1 MLDTSDL
8 MSIGEFSALTRIS
21 IRMVRHHESH
31 GVLVP
36 AAVDEL
42 TGHRRYAMSQL
53 PRALAIRRLRDCG
66 FGVSSMGPLL
76 AARGSDA
83 YAEALRMQRQTLT
96 QEYAAARQRLDNLSQ
111 LITEDQGLAMND
123 ISIERRTDPAQTFIT
138 LRGVVANYAAEG
150 ELWQRFMPLLGQQGI
165 SPIGPGGCI
174 EHDEEYK
181 EADVDESVFVPVAA
195 GVTAQA
201 PLEVFDLPAQEV
213 VVGTLRGAYHRLGD
227 VHARI
232 AEHLQQ
238 NGLRPAARTAEG
250 VVGKHYNVYLNAPP
264 QVAEEDRLTELHLP
278 IR

>member
-1 MLDTSDL
+1 
-8 MSIGEFSALTRIS
+8 
-21 IRMVRHHESH
+21 MVRHYESH

-53 PRALAIRRLRDCG
+53 PRALAISRLRDCR
-66 FGVSSMGPLL
+66 VRRVQHGPLL
-76 AARGSDA
+76 ADCGSDA
-83 YAEALRMQRQTLT
+83 YAEALRMQRQTPT

-111 LITEDQGLAMND
+111 LINEDQGLAMND

-138 LRGVVANYAAEG
+138 RRGVVANYAAQG

-174 EHDEEYK
+174 EHDEEYQ
-181 EADVDESVFVPVAA
+181 EADVGESVFVPVAA

-213 VVGTLRGAYHRLGD
+213 VVGTLRGAYHRLSD

-250 VVGKHYNVYLNAPP
+250 VVGKHYNVCLNDPP
-264 QVAEEDRLTELHLP
+264 EVAEEDRLTELHLP